1 MSRTEQNHEREE
13 LVRALSSRF
22 DELRRKAGMRQQDVA
37 EAMGRE
43 RSGKRLVSRLE
54 HGAVANASLCS
65 VAEYLR
71 AVRAGFGSLKD
82 ALDRYTSVPIPRPV
96 RRLAEAAPPPR
107 LPAGSQALEC
117 AQNGAGGL
125 PEKRE
130 LRSRTPKQ
138 EPDIETERVRRRA
151 GYWVLRKVFEHFL
164 HSELHAIR
172 IPPTSWVRRRMAQYG
187 RKVFNALFRTR
198 GPRESRRPERMA
210 RLREWALKQSL
221 PEPLAEY
228 MEFAVGLTFEELREH
243 DELDWLPPPAEA
255 YAIMALKPK
264 RRVVTD
270 AQMCLEEW
278 WDAFNRSVRACQE
291 VGERAHKAT
300 SGVLAAAG
308 CDAATAGRYVR
319 ATNWAMNMGCYSA
332 PGTPERKR
340 SVAEFLAAP
349 WMAQLDRKLVER
361 LLRAALEVWDAS
373 RPTLPP
379 PPGPKPH

>member
-1 MSRTEQNHEREE
+1 MSGIEPSREREE
-13 LVRALSSRF
+13 LVRALSLRF
-22 DELRRKAGMRQQDVA
+22 GELRLKAEMTQKDVA
-37 EAMGRE
+37 EAMGHE
-43 RSGKRLVSRLE
+43 RNGIMLVSRAE

-65 VAEYLR
+65 VAEHLR

-82 ALDRYTSVPIPRPV
+82 VLDRYTSVPIPRPAL
-96 RRLAEAAPPPR
+96 RRAKAAPPPR
-107 LPAGSQALEC
+107 TQAGGRTLALPP
-117 AQNGAGGL
+117 GAGHRAL
-125 PEKRE
+125 A
-130 LRSRTPKQ
+130 LHSRQK
-138 EPDIETERVRRRA
+138 EPPDLETVRVQRRA

-172 IPPTSWVRRRMAQYG
+172 IPPASWVRRCMAQYG
-187 RKVFNALFRTR
+187 RKVFNGLFRTR
-198 GPRESRRPERMA
+198 GPKEPKRPERLA
-210 RLREWALKQSL
+210 RLREWALKQHL

-228 MEFAVGLTFEELREH
+228 MEFATSLTFDDMREH

-255 YAIMALKPK
+255 YAITALKPK

-278 WDAFNRSVRACQE
+278 WDAYNRSARAGQE
-291 VGERAHKAT
+291 VGERAHKAA

-308 CDAATAGRYVR
+308 GDAATAGGYVR

-349 WMAQLDRKLVER
+349 WMAQLDRKLLER
-361 LLRAALEVWDAS
+361 LLSSALEVWDEA

>member
-1 MSRTEQNHEREE
+1 MSEAVPDRAREE

-22 DELRRKAGMRQQDVA
+22 VELRRKAGMRQQDVA

-43 RSGKRLVSRLE
+43 RSGQRLVRRLE

-96 RRLAEAAPPPR
+96 RRIAEAAPPPR
-107 LPAGSQALEC
+107 TQADSQALEC
-117 AQNGAGGL
+117 VQRRADGL

-130 LRSRTPKQ
+130 LRSRTPKLP
-138 EPDIETERVRRRA
+138 PDLETVRVQRRA
-151 GYWVLRKVFEHFL
+151 GYWVIRNVFEHFL
-164 HSELHAIR
+164 HSELHAIGVS
-172 IPPTSWVRRRMAQYG
+172 PSSWVRRRMAQYG
-187 RKVFNALFRTR
+187 RKVFNALFRTH
-198 GPRESRRPERMA
+198 GPRESKRPERLA
-210 RLREWALKQSL
+210 RLREWALNQHL
-221 PEPLAEY
+221 TEPLAEY
-228 MEFAVGLTFEELREH
+228 IEFAVGLAFEDMRAH

-278 WDAFNRSVRACQE
+278 WDAYNRSARACQE
-291 VGERAHKAT
+291 VGERARKAA

-308 CDAATAGRYVR
+308 CDAAVAGQYVR

-340 SVAEFLAAP
+340 SVAEFLAAR

-361 LLRAALEVWDAS
+361 LQQATLEVWDSS
-373 RPTLPP
+373 RSSLPP

>member
-1 MSRTEQNHEREE
+1 
-13 LVRALSSRF
+13 
-22 DELRRKAGMRQQDVA
+22 
-37 EAMGRE
+37 
-43 RSGKRLVSRLE
+43 
-54 HGAVANASLCS
+54 
-65 VAEYLR
+65 
-71 AVRAGFGSLKD
+71 
-82 ALDRYTSVPIPRPV
+82 
-96 RRLAEAAPPPR
+96 
-107 LPAGSQALEC
+107 
-117 AQNGAGGL
+117 
-125 PEKRE
+125 
-130 LRSRTPKQ
+130 
-138 EPDIETERVRRRA
+138 
-151 GYWVLRKVFEHFL
+151 
-164 HSELHAIR
+164 
-172 IPPTSWVRRRMAQYG
+172 
-187 RKVFNALFRTR
+187 
-198 GPRESRRPERMA
+198 MA

>member
-1 MSRTEQNHEREE
+1 MSEAVPDRERAE
-13 LVRALSSRF
+13 LVRALSLRF
-22 DELRRKAGMRQQDVA
+22 VELRRKAGMRQQDVA

-43 RSGKRLVSRLE
+43 RSGERLARRLE

-71 AVRAGFGSLKD
+71 SVRAGFGSLKD

-107 LPAGSQALEC
+107 PQTGSRALEC
-117 AQNGAGGL
+117 ARRGAAAL

-130 LRSRTPKQ
+130 LRSRTPRLP
-138 EPDIETERVRRRA
+138 PDLETVRVQRRA

-164 HSELHAIR
+164 HTELNAIGAS
-172 IPPTSWVRRRMAQYG
+172 PAVWMRRRMAQYG

-198 GPRESRRPERMA
+198 GPKERLRPERLA
-210 RLREWALKQSL
+210 RAREWALRQQL
-221 PEPLAEY
+221 TVPLAEY
-228 MEFAVGLTFEELREH
+228 MEFAVGLTFDDMCAH

-278 WDAFNRSVRACQE
+278 WDAYNRSVRACQE
-291 VGERAHKAT
+291 VGEHAHKAA

-308 CDAATAGRYVR
+308 CDADTAGRYVR

-332 PGTPERKR
+332 PGTPERRR

-349 WMAQLDRKLVER
+349 WMAQLDRRLLER

-373 RPTLPP
+373 RPNLPP